1 MNVFPI
7 TDYVIKIVSRCNL
20 NCTYCYE
27 YNMGDQTWR
36 TMPHFMSGNILSLT
50 AARIYEHCKT
60 HDLNEISVGLHG
72 GEPLLYGKSRM
83 HDLLTCFS
91 RALQGMKIHWGVQT
105 NGLLLDEEW
114 IRLFAEYNLQ
124 VGVSLD
130 GPAQVNDRHRVD
142 RKGVGSHSRVVENLL
157 HLRSAEG
164 QRIFA
169 GCLTVID
176 LDSDPLEVFHHLL
189 TLKPKVIDF
198 LFPHAN
204 WDNIPAAKRQ
214 DPFAMTPFADWL
226 IPIFDDWFEHF
237 SDRVEIR
244 VFEEIIEHLAGGPGS
259 LESLGIQPVSLICVA
274 PNGDIEAVDTLKSIP
289 GQQVLGLNLAK
300 HSFDDVLGHP
310 KYIMR
315 QMGARSLA
323 DKCRRC
329 PLVETCGGGYLP
341 HRWSKDND
349 FRNPSVYCSD
359 LMKLILHI
367 RERVTNQLNILGSGG
382 RNVAWMA

>member
-124 VGVSLD
+124 V
-130 GPAQVNDRHRVD
+130 
-142 RKGVGSHSRVVENLL
+142 
-157 HLRSAEG
+157 
-164 QRIFA
+164 
-169 GCLTVID
+169 
-176 LDSDPLEVFHHLL
+176 
-189 TLKPKVIDF
+189 
-198 LFPHAN
+198 
-204 WDNIPAAKRQ
+204 
-214 DPFAMTPFADWL
+214 
-226 IPIFDDWFEHF
+226 
-237 SDRVEIR
+237 
-244 VFEEIIEHLAGGPGS
+244 
-259 LESLGIQPVSLICVA
+259 
-274 PNGDIEAVDTLKSIP
+274 
-289 GQQVLGLNLAK
+289 
-300 HSFDDVLGHP
+300 
-310 KYIMR
+310 
-315 QMGARSLA
+315 
-323 DKCRRC
+323 
-329 PLVETCGGGYLP
+329 
-341 HRWSKDND
+341 
-349 FRNPSVYCSD
+349 
-359 LMKLILHI
+359 
-367 RERVTNQLNILGSGG
+367 
-382 RNVAWMA
+382 